1 MSWMRHGFCVG
12 ALLFCALART
22 VSAEPTLTVGT
33 VSKALTS
40 VVQVDAYGA
49 PGSSGSPIFDRDGRV
64 IAILY
69 GGERESNGKIIFAVP
84 AYQAAEYLR
93 SLGLPK

>member
-1 MSWMRHGFCVG
+1 
-12 ALLFCALART
+12 
-22 VSAEPTLTVGT
+22 
-33 VSKALTS
+33 
-40 VVQVDAYGA
+40 
-49 PGSSGSPIFDRDGRV
+49 V